1 MLIELEES
9 SIYLGE
15 RLKVESLLAKVHAQ
29 GVGQFVADHEDALG
43 ETCFGGLVIEKETA
57 LLLCVESKRVLVTQ
71 CRPTLVIEVDTNLDG
86 FKL

>member
-9 SIYLGE
+9 SIYLRE

-29 GVGQFVADHEDALG
+29 GVGQFVADHEDTLG

-57 LLLCVESKRVLVTQ
+57 LLLSVEGKRVLVTQ
-71 CRPTLVIEVDTNLDG
+71 CRPTLVIEVDANLDG